1 MRAVKNNK
9 EYSID
14 ESQKKAYQ
22 DAGFDIYDEDGE
34 LVAFGQGKTVPY
46 EVYQQAKAEADM
58 LLRENKGL
66 SMENEELRAE
76 MEQMLAIGNLSDQE
90 GEEMDLS
97 ENISEET
104 TEKKE
109 SRKKQEKESR

>member
-76 MEQMLAIGNLSDQE
+76 MEQMLAAENLLNQK
-90 GEEMDLS
+90 EEMKPS
-97 ENISEET
+97 ESVSEEAA
-104 TEKKE
+104 EKKE
-109 SRKKQEKESR
+109 SRKKEEKGSR

>member
-34 LVAFGQGKTVPY
+34 LVAFGQGKTIPY
-46 EVYQQAKAEADM
+46 EVYQQAKAEAEM

-76 MEQMLAIGNLSDQE
+76 MEQMLAAGNLLKQK
-90 GEEMDLS
+90 EEM
-97 ENISEET
+97 EA

-109 SRKKQEKESR
+109 SRKKEEKGSR